1 MTDTRIDS
9 LAERIHAL
17 NDRPSSQHVNRYTAP
32 AVQLK
37 KRLDILSAQ
46 LRVNEANS
54 SYRSPWYLNPTD
66 PFSLIINDYDIMMTD
81 VYRHLS
87 YLDTLDQYTHD
98 VTNNRW
104 YYCRKKQQTN
114 LYLLSTYTDHPQSV
128 YTMRDVAREWFF
140 TKPSPNR
147 LPLNAFL
154 FNYLISLQDGTQ
166 KED

>member
-9 LAERIHAL
+9 LAERVHAL
-17 NDRPSSQHVNRYTAP
+17 NQLPSSQHVNRYTAP

-37 KRLDILSAQ
+37 KRLDILSAS
-46 LRVNEANS
+46 LTNS
-54 SYRSPWYLNPTD
+54 SYRSPRYLNPTD

-81 VYRHLS
+81 IYQHLS

-104 YYCRKKQQTN
+104 YYCRKKSHTFQ
-114 LYLLSTYTDHPQSV
+114 YLLSTYTPTPQSV